1 MFSLPLW
8 LDEIAIISFGFIG
21 GVYFAFS
28 FFVMQSLKKT
38 SDSAAI
44 RTMNAINVVILKSP
58 FMLLFF
64 FMVAT
69 VMRDSTLMVNNS
81 LPAADQVQ
89 KLDKK
94 DRVMYIYAGKPSS
107 RYEDKYGSTAKIQ
120 LNDKFAVVEEVGAF
134 VLAER
139 ASKRQELQ
147 NVLTTALKVDG
158 DTKMGLVSDIKQ
170 ELRKVNALKLNYT
183 TRIGEYTQNID

>member
-1 MFSLPLW
+1 MSKFKKKKDGGLPAISTASLP
-8 LDEIAIISFGFIG
+8 DI
-21 GVYFAFS
+21 V
-28 FFVMQSLKKT
+28 
-38 SDSAAI
+38 
-44 RTMNAINVVILKSP
+44 

-69 VMRDSTLMVNNS
+69 VMRDSTLMVVNA
-81 LPAADQVQ
+81 LPAADQVS

-107 RYEDKYGSTAKIQ
+107 RYTDKYGSTARIQ
-120 LNDKFAVVEEVGAF
+120 LNDKFASVQEVGAF

-139 ASKRQELQ
+139 AAKRQELQ

-170 ELRKVNALKLNYT
+170 ELRKVNALKINYT
-183 TRIGEYTQNID
+183 TRLGDYTQNMN